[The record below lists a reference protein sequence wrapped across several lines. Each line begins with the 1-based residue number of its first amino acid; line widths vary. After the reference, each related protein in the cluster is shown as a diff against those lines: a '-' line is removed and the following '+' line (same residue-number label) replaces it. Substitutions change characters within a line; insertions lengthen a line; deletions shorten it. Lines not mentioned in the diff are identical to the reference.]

1 MYGLYYTETQSNI
14 LIIVILLQQEL
25 ENDVSIPALAGH
37 KPPEQSSGRS
47 SALRCTALLYPNV
60 TSIGGVFKSTQKQ
73 RIFQY
78 LKRYLKRSPSLQMS
92 NYRLSFQVVRDL
104 MFLCAIHCLP
114 IIFQQCRFLLHIATC
129 N

>member
-1 MYGLYYTETQSNI
+1 MVYITPKHNLTFLFSLFYFSRNWKMTSQFR
-14 LIIVILLQQEL
+14 LW
-25 ENDVSIPALAGH
+25 PAINRR
-37 KPPEQSSGRS
+37 SSGRS

-60 TSIGGVFKSTQKQ
+60 TSVGGVFKSTQKQ

-78 LKRYLKRSPSLQMS
+78 LKRYLKRSHSLEKS
-92 NYRLSFQVVRDL
+92 NYLLSFQVVRDL